1 MLRLRSRCRS
11 TVGRVV
17 RSLSRSLNR
26 AASIGPYDP
35 PARRYKRFGQGSIIN
50 WPAGNMYGERWISIG
65 DDTMIASQVTLSAG
79 MVPGQQM
86 MTDPVVVIGDRCLIG
101 RGSAI
106 VGHYRIDIG
115 DDVYTGMNVYITDQN
130 HGYED
135 IEAPIGIQDP
145 EDDPVVIGPGSWIGS
160 GAVVLPGARLGEH
173 CVVAAN
179 SVVRGEFPPYSVV
192 AGIPAKVVR
201 LHNGAGWTRPES

>member
-50 WPAGNMYGERWISIG
+50 WPTGNMYGERWISIG
-65 DDTMIASQVTLSAG
+65 DDTMIAGQVTLSAG
-79 MVPGQQM
+79 MMPGQQM
-86 MTDPVVVIGDRCLIG
+86 MTDPVVIIGDRCLIG

-115 DDVYTGMNVYITDQN
+115 DDVFTGMNVYITDQN

-135 IEAPIGIQDP
+135 IAAPIGIQDP
-145 EDDPVVIGPGSWIGS
+145 EDDPVVIGSGSWIGS
-160 GAVVLPGARLGEH
+160 GAVVLPGARLGEN

-179 SVVRGEFPPYSVV
+179 SVVRGVFPSYSVV
-192 AGIPAKVVR
+192 AGVPAKVVR

>member
-35 PARRYKRFGQGSIIN
+35 PARRYKRFGKGSIIN
-50 WPAGNMYGERWISIG
+50 WPTGNMYGERWISIG
-65 DDTMIASQVTLSAG
+65 DDTMIAGQVTLSAG
-79 MVPGQQM
+79 MMPGQQM
-86 MTDPVVVIGDRCLIG
+86 MTDPVVIIGDRCLIG

-115 DDVYTGMNVYITDQN
+115 DDVFTGMNVYITDQN

-135 IEAPIGIQDP
+135 IAAPIGIQDP
-145 EDDPVVIGPGSWIGS
+145 EDDPVVIGSGSWIGS
-160 GAVVLPGARLGEH
+160 GAVVLPGARLGEN

-179 SVVRGEFPPYSVV
+179 SVVRGEFPSYSVV
-192 AGIPAKVVR
+192 AGVPAKVVR